1 MPGLTIGD
9 APAAP
14 NPGTPKEFM
23 VPNGTGGVMV
33 DPAKE
38 QEHKEKE
45 GAQKQETVEKTERP
59 TWLPEKF
66 KSPEDLAKAYSELE
80 RKQGSAAPA
89 ENKGAEATETAL
101 ADAGFDIDAV
111 VNEWRTS
118 GGALSEQTVTA
129 LKAKGLNPTI
139 IGGYVA
145 GQDAA
150 AAQTRADFVKIAG
163 DDATLDAILKWAPT
177 NLPATEAA
185 AYNAAIQRN
194 DTATAKML
202 FEAIAARYVAA
213 NGRDPSLVGG
223 SNVPGA
229 GSEPTFASWA
239 EVTAAMSDPRYK
251 NDPAYQKKV
260 QARLLHAKL

>member
-1 MPGLTIGD
+1 MAGLAIGD
-9 APAAP
+9 APAPP
-14 NPGTPKEFM
+14 NPGTPAPFV
-23 VPNGTGGVMV
+23 VPNPNGSGVIV

-45 GAQKQETVEKTERP
+45 GAQKQEAEKKTDRP
-59 TWLPEKF
+59 AWLPEKF
-66 KSPEDLAKAYSELE
+66 QSPEDLAKAYSELE
-80 RKQGSAAPA
+80 KKQGAAGGDKSAKA
-89 ENKGAEATETAL
+89 AEAAL
-101 ADAGFDIDAV
+101 ADAGFDLDAV
-111 VNEWRTS
+111 VNEWRIS
-118 GGALSEQTVTA
+118 GGALSDETTAA
-129 LKAKGLNPTI
+129 LKAKGLNPSI

-145 GQDAA
+145 GQDAV

-229 GSEPTFASWA
+229 GGEPTFASWA
-239 EVTAAMSDPRYK
+239 EVMAAMNDPRYK

-260 QARLLHAKL
+260 QARLMHAKL